1 MARIMIGASDGL
13 TLRYEGG
20 LGRPVGNS
28 PAAALIA
35 LCTSRAAPLMSRL
48 RSNWMVTLEPPNE
61 LTEVISETP
70 AICEKRRSSGAAS
83 DDAAV
88 SGSTPGSCALT
99 LIVGKS
105 TFGNGATG
113 RKW

>member
-20 LGRPVGNS
+20 FGRPLGNS

-35 LCTSRAAPLMSRL
+35 ACTSRAAPLMSRL
-48 RSNWMVTLEPPNE
+48 RSNWIVIDEPPNE

-70 AICEKRRSSGAAS
+70 AICAKRRSSGAAR
-83 DDAAV
+83 DEAV
-88 SGSTPGSCALT
+88 VCGSTPGSCALT
-99 LIVGKS
+99 EMVGKS

-113 RKW
+113 RK